1 VIDLSDF
8 SIQLSDRQKRLL
20 QVFVVLK
27 LALLTLACF
36 TPFTHP
42 HIVRQTDTMSVALRY
57 YLRFFVE
64 EDGHHHFLPALLS
77 AGDQYGLAPMEFPV
91 LNLLFSPV
99 FALPMPYA
107 LYCAQLA
114 LTALCLGLVLWH
126 HKVWCRALLQ
136 QTDAASAIL
145 PIKTASIMIAFFSVS
160 SIYLNRFMPDFT
172 AFLLVSL
179 SAAYSWNRYDIKS
192 PLLLALGTL
201 IKPPA
206 VVALVIYLLKPNLIA
221 QLRHA
226 IWVLPALALT
236 AAYYTLGLDFVSSL
250 SDMKPYF
257 KVDARDP
264 IEGIKGFV
272 TRPKDVLD
280 IFNSSVFTKYLA
292 VPNLALSMH
301 WIQKKVNPHLHMKLW
316 LVLGLQMLLVV
327 FLDGTH
333 SFHHHYYFAGVSMTA
348 TLITLFNLQGA
359 HRLVK
364 WAFVL
369 VFVITSLEFSWYGVR
384 SLFRS
389 KPTMLSQ
396 CMSLKRSQPQFP
408 WGQAYRF
415 RSPQVNPPEL
425 GMCFGEIQG
434 SETSE
439 FGFWKVKGLSKLP
452 KDCAVIE
459 RAKDVALIRCAG
471 PVRPHE

>member
-145 PIKTASIMIAFFSVS
+145 PIK
-160 SIYLNRFMPDFT
+160 
-172 AFLLVSL
+172 
-179 SAAYSWNRYDIKS
+179 
-192 PLLLALGTL
+192 
-201 IKPPA
+201 
-206 VVALVIYLLKPNLIA
+206 
-221 QLRHA
+221 Q
-226 IWVLPALALT
+226 PAL
-236 AAYYTLGLDFVSSL
+236 
-250 SDMKPYF
+250 
-257 KVDARDP
+257 
-264 IEGIKGFV
+264 
-272 TRPKDVLD
+272 
-280 IFNSSVFTKYLA
+280 
-292 VPNLALSMH
+292 
-301 WIQKKVNPHLHMKLW
+301 
-316 LVLGLQMLLVV
+316 
-327 FLDGTH
+327 
-333 SFHHHYYFAGVSMTA
+333 
-348 TLITLFNLQGA
+348 
-359 HRLVK
+359 
-364 WAFVL
+364 
-369 VFVITSLEFSWYGVR
+369 
-384 SLFRS
+384 
-389 KPTMLSQ
+389 
-396 CMSLKRSQPQFP
+396 
-408 WGQAYRF
+408 
-415 RSPQVNPPEL
+415 
-425 GMCFGEIQG
+425 
-434 SETSE
+434 
-439 FGFWKVKGLSKLP
+439 
-452 KDCAVIE
+452 
-459 RAKDVALIRCAG
+459 
-471 PVRPHE
+471 